1 MLKWHRNI
9 IGKKKG
15 VAFIMKCDVI
25 KSIED
30 NKIIAIIRGIDKDKL
45 IDTVNALYDGGIR
58 LVEVTFDRTKKVPFE
73 ETAAA
78 IGMLVKE
85 FDGRMYIGAGTV
97 TEVEQVRLVK
107 QAGGTFI
114 ISPDTCEEVIRETI
128 QLDMVSM
135 PGALTPS
142 EITTAVRAGA
152 DFVKLFPIGNLGV
165 SYVKAVKAPLKD
177 VKLLAVG
184 GIDENNIK
192 DYASSG
198 VLGFGIGSGIIKKDL
213 IDSGKFDEMTKLAK
227 MYVDAVK

>member
-1 MLKWHRNI
+1 
-9 IGKKKG
+9 
-15 VAFIMKCDVI
+15 MKCDVI
-25 KSIED
+25 KSVEE
-30 NKIIAIIRGIDKDKL
+30 NKIIAIIRGIAKDKL

-58 LVEVTFDRTKKVPFE
+58 LVEVTFDRTKAVSYE

-78 IGMLVKE
+78 IGMLAKE
-85 FDGRMYIGAGTV
+85 FAGRMYIGAGTV

-114 ISPDTCEEVIRETI
+114 ISPDTYEDVIRETVS
-128 QLDMVSM
+128 LDMVSM

-142 EITTAVRAGA
+142 EITRAVRAGA

-184 GIDENNIK
+184 GIDENNIR
-192 DYASSG
+192 DYTSSG

-227 MYVDAVK
+227 LYVDAVK